1 MHLLVRAG
9 ACSAGN
15 LAGNGYTQRYGSFLS
30 FFFFALVSIVFHRTH
45 PPHSPTHYLT
55 GMARPPPKIRLTLE
69 GVCLMLGHNSVE
81 WEDIRK
87 VSMQSS
93 EISHSNTTI
102 NTTPAVSCTVI
113 PRSFYDKANSL
124 RLSLASSPKISSNKK
139 QFRCLDLLRYS
150 VLATRL
156 LRAQTFLHA
165 SIHNCRSRLRDRL
178 KKTYLA
184 NPLLT
189 LEVHS
194 RSHKMN

>member
-1 MHLLVRAG
+1 MVDF
-9 ACSAGN
+9 SASKELIN
-15 LAGNGYTQRYGSFLS
+15 PCTCWCAQERVQRVTWQEMDILRGMDRFCHS
-30 FFFFALVSIVFHRTH
+30 FFFALVSIVFHRTH

-102 NTTPAVSCTVI
+102 NTTPTVSCTVI

-139 QFRCLDLLRYS
+139 
-150 VLATRL
+150 
-156 LRAQTFLHA
+156 
-165 SIHNCRSRLRDRL
+165 
-178 KKTYLA
+178 
-184 NPLLT
+184 
-189 LEVHS
+189 
-194 RSHKMN
+194 